1 MLAFLQNWLTE
12 PSPPAG
18 QAPGPGILERV
29 QLRLKGWTEWGGGGG
44 GGNLRKPEWSEA
56 HQSREGAQVPDNK
69 TRVKPFLS
77 GFDSGW
83 GVLSERETQARTS

>member
-1 MLAFLQNWLTE
+1 M
-12 PSPPAG
+12 
-18 QAPGPGILERV
+18 
-29 QLRLKGWTEWGGGGG
+29 
-44 GGNLRKPEWSEA
+44 RKPEWSEA